1 VRLPVSVASG
11 FISIGFLQTYS
22 PIGLFNLTVTNGFHL
37 ISNRRVICAI
47 TRSFSQTAFVTIPFN
62 VTSGEKVFHLRFE
75 HLDHNDSETLIHF
88 QDMRKFLFDLERHHF
103 GDSKGTKVKI
113 ISIGIYDSLD
123 GLASRPRE
131 VDYTV
136 TK

>member
-22 PIGLFNLTVTNGFHL
+22 PIGLFNLTVTNGIHRVT
-37 ISNRRVICAI
+37 NRRVTCVIA
-47 TRSFSQTAFVTIPFN
+47 RKFSQNAYLTIPFN

-75 HLDHNDSETLIHF
+75 HLDHTDLEELSKYE
-88 QDMRKFLFDLERHHF
+88 DMKRYLFDVGRNHF
-103 GDSKGTKVKI
+103 GNSKDTKVKI
-113 ISIGIYDSLD
+113 ISIGIYDSAD

-131 VDYTV
+131 VDYQE
-136 TK
+136 